1 MNTKN
6 NYTKDLAEL
15 SEKIRHTE
23 EFLRK
28 LQARWE
34 ELTNSN
40 KINLMAQGLAALISS
55 WVDASLVASE
65 DITLELLGEV
75 LTHADSY
82 DVDMSNVPTPVTRQ
96 EPPEDASK
104 SAAEDEAVYE
114 TKMPSGATE
123 ALLSP
128 RPTPPSHTKAGVRE
142 QVATAT
148 PKAES
153 TNAAVGSDTVA
164 AAAPT
169 ATSTTASTAT
179 STTTLKGSNKDDYFS
194 ELETEAPISSSETAA
209 AQKTA
214 SDSKP
219 SSAPAFTAPA
229 TPSKAPT
236 STHSALAALM
246 RKPANN

>member
-75 LTHADSY
+75 LAHADSY

-153 TNAAVGSDTVA
+153 TNTAEVPVVSNTATS
-164 AAAPT
+164 T
-169 ATSTTASTAT
+169 ATSTTA